1 MKMTKLNTINCEEI
15 MTQPLKPIEFVV
27 DNLITQGL
35 FILAGAPKIGKS
47 WLALDI
53 CLSVAKGEPVMNAA
67 TKQGAALYL
76 CLEDSRIRIQNRLY
90 EMTDEP
96 TEHLH
101 FALLA
106 NSIGSGL
113 EEQIENFI
121 NEHCNTK
128 IIFIDTLQKIRSDSP
143 DSTYATDYKE
153 LSALKII
160 ADKRSVAIV
169 LVHHLR
175 KTKDA
180 DPFNMISGTTGLSGC
195 VDGSFV
201 LSESKRGSRN
211 ATLYCVGR
219 DIENREIELK
229 FDSEQH
235 RWTSDESFSEKD
247 DKNKIFIEK
256 IFDFMIEQK
265 NFVGTATE
273 LAALLSPRFETEIF
287 PNRLTRD
294 LVQTAYELSGYG
306 IKFSSE
312 RSHGARKIRL
322 ELVLGDGS
330 DSKNPAS

>member
-1 MKMTKLNTINCEEI
+1 MRKFETVNCEEI

-53 CLSVAKGEPVMNAA
+53 CLSVAKGEPVLNAK
-67 TKQGAALYL
+67 TKQGTALYL
-76 CLEDSRIRIQNRLY
+76 CLEDSKIRIQNRLF

-101 FALLA
+101 FALIA
-106 NSIGSGL
+106 NSISNGL
-113 EEQIENFI
+113 IEQIESFI
-121 NEHCNTK
+121 SEHRDTR
-128 IIFIDTLQKIRSDSP
+128 IIFIDTLQKVRSDSL
-143 DSTYATDYKE
+143 DSNYASDYKE
-153 LSALKII
+153 LSVLKYV
-160 ADKRSVAIV
+160 ADRYSVAIV

-175 KTKDA
+175 KTKDT

-201 LSESKRGSRN
+201 LLESKRGSRN

-229 FDSEQH
+229 FDNETH
-235 RWTSDESFSEKD
+235 RWITDEIISEKEN
-247 DKNKIFIEK
+247 KNKIFVEK
-256 IFDFMIEQK
+256 IFDFIVEREK
-265 NFVGTATE
+265 FIGTATE
-273 LAALLSPRFETEIF
+273 LANLLAPRFETKIF

-294 LVQTAYELSGYG
+294 LIQNAHELGTYG
-306 IKFSSE
+306 IKFSYE
-312 RSHGARKIRL
+312 RSHGLRKILL
-322 ELVLGDGS
+322 EILQSGDGS
-330 DSKNPAS
+330 DGKKIPP

>member
-1 MKMTKLNTINCEEI
+1 
-15 MTQPLKPIEFVV
+15 
-27 DNLITQGL
+27 
-35 FILAGAPKIGKS
+35 
-47 WLALDI
+47 
-53 CLSVAKGEPVMNAA
+53 
-67 TKQGAALYL
+67 
-76 CLEDSRIRIQNRLY
+76 
-90 EMTDEP
+90 MTDEP

-121 NEHCNTK
+121 SEHRDTK
-128 IIFIDTLQKIRSDSP
+128 IIFIDTLQKVRSDSP
-143 DSTYATDYKE
+143 DNTYATDYRE
-153 LSALKII
+153 LSVLKSI
-160 ADKRSVAIV
+160 ADKRSIAIV

-235 RWTSDESFSEKD
+235 RWMSDETFSEEEN
-247 DKNKIFIEK
+247 KNKIFIEK
-256 IFDFMIEQK
+256 IFDFMIERK

-273 LAALLSPRFETEIF
+273 LAALLAPRFDSQIF

-294 LVQTAYELSGYG
+294 LVQSAYELSSYG

-312 RSHGARKIRL
+312 RSHGARRIRL
-322 ELVLGDGS
+322 DLLSGDGS
-330 DSKNPAS
+330 DSKNISL

>member
-1 MKMTKLNTINCEEI
+1 MTKLNTINCEEI

-53 CLSVAKGEPVMNAA
+53 CLSVAKGEPVLNAV
-67 TKQGAALYL
+67 TSQGAALYL

-96 TEHLH
+96 TEDLH

-106 NSIGSGL
+106 NSIGSVL
-113 EEQIENFI
+113 EEQIETFVA
-121 NEHCNTK
+121 EHHDTK

-153 LSALKII
+153 LSVLKTI
-160 ADKRSVAIV
+160 ADNHSVAIV

-175 KTKDA
+175 KTNDA

-195 VDGSFV
+195 VDGSLV
-201 LSESKRGSRN
+201 LSESKRGSRT

-219 DIENREIELK
+219 DIENREIELR

-235 RWTSDESFSEKD
+235 R
-247 DKNKIFIEK
+247 
-256 IFDFMIEQK
+256 
-265 NFVGTATE
+265 
-273 LAALLSPRFETEIF
+273 
-287 PNRLTRD
+287 
-294 LVQTAYELSGYG
+294 
-306 IKFSSE
+306 
-312 RSHGARKIRL
+312 
-322 ELVLGDGS
+322 
-330 DSKNPAS
+330 